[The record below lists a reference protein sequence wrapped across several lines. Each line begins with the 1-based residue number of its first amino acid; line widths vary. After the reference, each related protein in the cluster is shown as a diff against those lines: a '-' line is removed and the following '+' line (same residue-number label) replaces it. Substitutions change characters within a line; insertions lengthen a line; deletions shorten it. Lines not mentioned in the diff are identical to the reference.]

1 MSDKL
6 KQLRK
11 SIDNVDE
18 EILNLLK
25 KRENLVAEACEVKNK
40 IGAAAYSVQR
50 EDEILAHVEDYA
62 KELSLPQG
70 LASDL
75 YRRIVRESYK
85 GFGIGTYVRTLKEDK
100 DIVIV
105 GGNGGMGRI
114 FTRYFENSGYKVHCF
129 GHSGWDKAEMYLK
142 NAKAVIVT
150 VPIDVTKEVIK
161 RLSSFLREDQ
171 ILCDFTSVKGPI
183 VEEMLKCHKGPVLG
197 LHPMFGPDVKSLVKQ
212 VIVTVPARDEIA
224 SRFLVEQF
232 KLYGARIVKC
242 DAYEHDKAMSII
254 QALRH
259 FTTYAYGT
267 FMAKLNPNLHKLLEL
282 SSPIYRLELM
292 MVGRLFAQDPRLY
305 ADIIMSSKQNF
316 ELISSYIEALKPE
329 LSIVASSDQDA
340 FTQRFL
346 EAREYFGDFS
356 LNSLKESGSLL
367 AKLQDERLSF

>member
-6 KQLRK
+6 KQLRCG
-11 SIDNVDE
+11 IDKIDE
-18 EILNLLK
+18 EILELLK
-25 KRENLVAEACEVKNK
+25 KRENLVAEACEEKNK

-50 EDEILAHVEDYA
+50 EDEILEHVEIYA

-85 GFGIGTYVRTLKEDK
+85 GFGIGTYAKTLKEDK

-114 FTRYFENSGYKVHCF
+114 FTRYFENSGYRVYCF
-129 GHSGWDKAEMYLK
+129 GHSGWDKAESYLK

-150 VPIDVTKEVIK
+150 VPIDVTKDVIK
-161 RLSSFLREDQ
+161 RLAPLLREDQ

-183 VEEMLKCHKGPVLG
+183 VDEMLKHHKGPVLG

-212 VIVTVPARDEIA
+212 VIVTVPSRDEQA
-224 SRFLVEQF
+224 SRFLVDQF

-316 ELISSYIEALKPE
+316 ELISSYIESLKPE
-329 LSIVASSDQDA
+329 LSTVASLDQDA